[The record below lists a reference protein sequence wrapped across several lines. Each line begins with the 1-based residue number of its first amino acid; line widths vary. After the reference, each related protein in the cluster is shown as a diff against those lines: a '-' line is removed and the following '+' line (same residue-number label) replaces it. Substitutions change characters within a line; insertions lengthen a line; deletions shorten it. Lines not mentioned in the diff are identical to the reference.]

1 MAERRK
7 PMTSTIKTKKI
18 VKTEV
23 QALESKLLNKKSQL
37 ENLIRK
43 LARTQYEIQ
52 KLQRSIK
59 STTASLKKIRETVET
74 DYEGTGTNVVIYES
88 GDSSEEESLETENR
102 IKASLHRSAQIQQD
116 IDFLTM
122 FFNIED

>member
-1 MAERRK
+1 
-7 PMTSTIKTKKI
+7 MTSTSKTRKI

-59 STTASLKKIRETVET
+59 STTASLKKIREAMEI
-74 DYEGTGTNVVIYES
+74 EISTGEIKILYES
-88 GDSSEEESLETENR
+88 DEPFEKESETRTLVIESLQ
-102 IKASLHRSAQIQQD
+102 KSAKIQRD

-122 FFNIED
+122 FFNIEDH